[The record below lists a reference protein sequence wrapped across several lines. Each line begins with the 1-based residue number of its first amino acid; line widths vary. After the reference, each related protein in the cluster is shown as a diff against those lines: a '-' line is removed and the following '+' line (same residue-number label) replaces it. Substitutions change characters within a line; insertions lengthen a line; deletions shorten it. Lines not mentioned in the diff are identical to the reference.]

1 MKPVLPKIILT
12 GASGFVGRHFI
23 EYFKNDYIIYAL
35 ARKNQ
40 QRARVPIHKNVKW
53 ILIDIADENS
63 LSKEIQNISS
73 NGPIDFVVH
82 LAGFYNFDNKPDPEY
97 ERTNV
102 LGTELILKY
111 SKKLNPKRFLF
122 SSSVAACN
130 FPKQGGAI
138 DEKTSVDA
146 DFPYAVTKR
155 KAEQLVKDYSKYFPC
170 SIIRFAA
177 VFSDW
182 CEYGPLYMFLQTWF
196 SRSWNSRILGGKGE
210 SAVPYIHQK
219 CLNQLLEII
228 LNKTDSL
235 PQIDTYIASPNG
247 STSHLELYNT
257 GTKLF
262 YGKQKPSFNMPK
274 LISRIGVRILYYLG
288 KMIGKPPFERPW
300 MTDYI
305 DLKLDIDAN
314 YTMDTLG
321 WSPKP
326 RRLIERRLLYL
337 IEHMRTLP
345 IEWHTKN
352 QVALKAKTSDRP
364 NLLISNCL
372 TEHQNDIVDEI
383 FAKIFYNKDKEL
395 FIHYQHMNA
404 DYLIWYLNL
413 IFNLIITSVRTGNR
427 LSLVNYAHSLAV
439 MRKREGFMV
448 SEVTNALQIISETII
463 NKLINQPDLKKFEGL
478 LRDTIGLSTQ
488 IMVDEVQDIF
498 ESNTI
503 I

>member
-40 QRARVPIHKNVKW
+40 QRARVPNHKNIKW
-53 ILIDIADENS
+53 ILVDVADENS
-63 LSKEIQNISS
+63 LSNEIQNISS

-82 LAGFYNFDNKPDPEY
+82 LAGFYDFDNKPDPEY

-102 LGTELILKY
+102 VGTELILKH
-111 SKKLNPKRFLF
+111 SKRLNPKRFIF

-130 FPKQGGAI
+130 FPKPGIKI
-138 DEKTSVDA
+138 DEKTPVDA
-146 DFPYAVTKR
+146 DFPYAITKQR
-155 KAEQLVKDYSKYFPC
+155 AEQLVTEYSKYFPC
-170 SIIRFAA
+170 SIVRFAA

-196 SRSWNSRILGGKGE
+196 SKSWNSRVLGGKGE

-228 LNKTDSL
+228 LNETNSL

-262 YGKQKPSFNMPK
+262 YGRSKPSIKMPK
-274 LISRIGVRILYYLG
+274 LISRIGVRVLYYLG
-288 KMIGKPPFERPW
+288 KIIGKPPFERPW

-305 DLKLDIDAN
+305 DLKLDTDAT
-314 YTMDTLG
+314 YTMNSLG
-321 WSPKP
+321 WSPNP

-337 IEHMRTLP
+337 IEHMRALP
-345 IEWHTKN
+345 IEWHAKN
-352 QVALKAKTSDRP
+352 QVALKLKKTDRP
-364 NLLISNCL
+364 NLLISNAL
-372 TEHQNDIVDEI
+372 TEHQTDIVDEI
-383 FAKIFYNKDKEL
+383 FASIFYNKDKEL

-404 DYLIWYLNL
+404 DYFIWYLNL

-427 LSLVNYAHSLAV
+427 LSLVNYARSLAV
-439 MRKREGFMV
+439 MRRREGFLAT
-448 SEVTNALQIISETII
+448 EVTSALQIIGDIII
-463 NKLINQPDLKKFEGL
+463 NNLLNLSELKKHEGL
-478 LRDTIGLSTQ
+478 IRDTIGLSTQ
-488 IMVDEVQDIF
+488 IMIDEVHDTF
-498 ESNTI
+498 ESV
-503 I
+503 